1 MEQVDEDREG
11 SAHDRVGAPP
21 FDVHDESDAARVVLV
36 AGVVKPLSGRRS
48 GHGWSTLSFRHLHP
62 LL

>member
-1 MEQVDEDREG
+1 MEQVDENREC
-11 SAHDRVGAPP
+11 SADDRVGAPP

-36 AGVVKPLSGRRS
+36 AGVVKPLSRRRS
-48 GHGWSTLSFRHLHP
+48 GHDWSTLSFSHLHP

>member
-1 MEQVDEDREG
+1 
-11 SAHDRVGAPP
+11 VGTPP

-36 AGVVKPLSGRRS
+36 AGVVKPLSRRRS
-48 GHGWSTLSFRHLHP
+48 GHDWSTLSFSHLHP